1 MSLSKMQ
8 DDFFIELIADI
19 FNEYSIVENSL
30 GTIYLK
36 HFNQIRTTSNLSRKK
51 IYVEAARKRGLPSEQ
66 DALDYLVKE
75 EMWDLEKEQLIQDK
89 TKFLEN
95 LKKSTS
101 KILLPSQREKHKE
114 LIQFEEKNL
123 RDISLERAELIGLTA
138 EKYAEKKV
146 NRDFFE
152 SIAYFD
158 VDFKNPV
165 LHNLEYDN
173 RETERIINEVQD
185 DFFNKFRDANISK
198 AALSNAY
205 SPYLSFS
212 ENPYEIYGK
221 PLKDMSSFQLKLS
234 SYGKTFL
241 SIFKNTSKEI
251 PENIAKDPELLI
263 EFAEAQR
270 NDKRTATKKSNENDG
285 GSAIFGA
292 SSTDIQAIKTETED
306 AITLDEALKQSGG
319 SMNMKDLMKMHGV

>member
-1 MSLSKMQ
+1 M
-8 DDFFIELIADI
+8 
-19 FNEYSIVENSL
+19 
-30 GTIYLK
+30 
-36 HFNQIRTTSNLSRKK
+36 
-51 IYVEAARKRGLPSEQ
+51 
-66 DALDYLVKE
+66 
-75 EMWDLEKEQLIQDK
+75 
-89 TKFLEN
+89 
-95 LKKSTS
+95 
-101 KILLPSQREKHKE
+101 PSQREKHKE

-205 SPYLSFS
+205 SPYLSFFR
-212 ENPYEIYGK
+212 K
-221 PLKDMSSFQLKLS
+221 
-234 SYGKTFL
+234 
-241 SIFKNTSKEI
+241 SIR
-251 PENIAKDPELLI
+251 NIWQTI
-263 EFAEAQR
+263 
-270 NDKRTATKKSNENDG
+270 KRY
-285 GSAIFGA
+285 
-292 SSTDIQAIKTETED
+292 
-306 AITLDEALKQSGG
+306 
-319 SMNMKDLMKMHGV
+319 V